1 MIFAVLQP
9 KRSVSG
15 DTDLLYYSLQFRLNF
30 FFKEAVDVLR
40 NYRKI
45 FAVDG
50 HADTLGAAFLHTEN
64 TGKLNL
70 ILQGAFLNQFLYSFD
85 NDAGALH
92 MTGAAHTQCD
102 LHSFTFGKQ
111 FVTTYYTSYNELKQ

>member
-15 DTDLLYYSLQFRLNF
+15 DTDLLYYSLQLCHYV

-50 HADTLGAAFLHTEN
+50 HADALAAAFVHTENACKLDLVMKAAFLH
-64 TGKLNL
+64 
-70 ILQGAFLNQFLYSFD
+70 QFLYSFNYD
-85 NDAGALH
+85 TGAFH
-92 MTGAAHTQCD
+92 MTGASHTQSY